1 LLSNNT
7 ASADGPEP
15 RAEFESP
22 QGRIVIYARSPSG
35 FFGGL
40 RLDEGI
46 GDFAHYSSM
55 IQKLDEFDRIACGKD
70 GRVSIAL
77 LEDRVIV
84 GYFAC
89 RYPKPTE
96 RWSKL
101 GDLMYEMGAIE
112 VSRNFR
118 KLGMARMLIKTVL
131 TEPFIEDKI
140 AYMNGYSWHWDVV
153 GSGYTVAE
161 YRNVHL
167 KLLEPYSFREFR
179 TNEPN
184 ISLREENI
192 FMARIGNRVSPE
204 DQNRFKRL
212 IFGRFP

>member
-1 LLSNNT
+1 LLSDNEI
-7 ASADGPEP
+7 SSGVPEQ
-15 RAEFESP
+15 RAEFESR
-22 QGRIVIYARSPSG
+22 QGKIVIYARCPSG
-35 FFGGL
+35 FFGAL

-46 GDFAHYSSM
+46 GDFAYYSSM
-55 IQKLDEFDRIACGKD
+55 IQKLDEFDRMAGGTD
-70 GRVSIAL
+70 GRVSLAV
-77 LEDRVIV
+77 LEGRVIV

-89 RYPKPTE
+89 RYPKPSE

-101 GDLMYEMGAIE
+101 GELMYEMGAIE

-140 AYMNGYSWHWDVV
+140 SYMNGYSWHWDVV

-192 FMARIGNRVSPE
+192 FMARVGSRVSHE
-204 DQNRFKRL
+204 DTNRFKRL
-212 IFGRFP
+212 TFGRLP